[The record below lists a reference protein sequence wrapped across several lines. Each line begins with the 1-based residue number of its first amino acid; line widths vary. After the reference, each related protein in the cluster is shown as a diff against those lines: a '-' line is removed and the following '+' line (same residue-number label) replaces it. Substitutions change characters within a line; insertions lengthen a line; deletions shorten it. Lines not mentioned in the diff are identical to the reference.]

1 VCRVGRVSKGWDE
14 MLKIT
19 RLTMIVVVLFAACT
33 SPQFKLPATP
43 TAPTGVAPTPP
54 PPRPVNWTLSGII
67 RVDATPVA
75 GAKVSLLTSDGGVR
89 ESLVTDGSG
98 SYRFTA
104 VEDVLHGGALV
115 SVARPGF
122 FTETRYVPLSEG
134 QTSDFELAR
143 AEFITVGETVQR
155 SIGSARCASTGY
167 GGGAGALC
175 RRLVL
180 TAPASG
186 TLSVTVTASP
196 EQPFDLS
203 VLRSDGAIGAYIA
216 APRLPLQI
224 TTGVDAGSVYQIDVV
239 PIGGATRDFELK
251 TQMK

>member
-1 VCRVGRVSKGWDE
+1 
-14 MLKIT
+14 MLKIN

-33 SPQFKLPATP
+33 SPQFKFPATP
-43 TAPTGVAPTPP
+43 TAPTGVAPTPTP
-54 PPRPVNWTLSGII
+54 PSPRPLNWTLSGII

-75 GAKVSLLTSDGGVR
+75 GAKVSLLTDDGGVR
-89 ESLVTDGSG
+89 ESLVTDASG

-104 VEDVLHGGALV
+104 VEDVLFGGALV
-115 SVARPGF
+115 SVVRPGF
-122 FTETRYVPLSEG
+122 FTETRYVPLGES

-143 AEFITVGETVQR
+143 AEFIAVGETVQR

-167 GGGAGALC
+167 GGRGGALC

-186 TLSVTVTASP
+186 TLLVTLTASP

-224 TTGVDAGSVYQIDVV
+224 TTGVDVGSVYQIDVV
-239 PIGGATRDFELK
+239 PIDPRTTAFQLTASLR
-251 TQMK
+251 

>member
-1 VCRVGRVSKGWDE
+1 MQAGTAMLRLLCGVG
-14 MLKIT
+14 LC
-19 RLTMIVVVLFAACT
+19 LTIWCCGRDAGLAT
-33 SPQFKLPATP
+33 KATP
-43 TAPTGVAPTPP
+43 TAPTGVAPTPIPP
-54 PPRPVNWTLSGII
+54 PPRPVSATLSGII
-67 RVDATPVA
+67 RVDATAVA
-75 GAKVSLLTSDGGVR
+75 GAKVSLLSSSGGVR
-89 ESLVTDGSG
+89 DSLVTDASG

-104 VEDVLHGGALV
+104 VEDLLNGGALV

-122 FTETRYVPLSEG
+122 FTETRYVPLREG

-155 SIGSARCASTGY
+155 SVGGARCASTGY

-180 TAPASG
+180 TAPTSG
-186 TLSVTVTASP
+186 ALDVTLTASP

-216 APRLPLQI
+216 APRLPLRI
-224 TTGVDAGSVYQIDVV
+224 STGVDAGAVYQIDVV
-239 PIGGATRDFELK
+239 HIGASRDFELTTK
-251 TQMK
+251 MR

>member
-1 VCRVGRVSKGWDE
+1 MVWED
-14 MLKIT
+14 MLKIN
-19 RLTMIVVVLFAACT
+19 RLTMIVVVLLAACT
-33 SPQFKLPATP
+33 SPTFKVPTTP
-43 TAPTGVAPTPP
+43 TAPTGVAPTPIP
-54 PPRPVNWTLSGII
+54 PAAIPWTLSGVI

-75 GAKVSLLTSDGGVR
+75 AAKVSLLTSDGGVR
-89 ESLVTDGSG
+89 ESLVTDASG

-104 VEDVLHGGALV
+104 VEDVLYAGALV

-122 FTETRYVPLSEG
+122 FTETRYVPLGES

-167 GGGAGALC
+167 GGRGGALC

-186 TLSVTVTASP
+186 ALFVTLTASP

-203 VLRSDGAIGAYIA
+203 VLQSDGAIGAYIA

-239 PIGGATRDFELK
+239 AIGGATRDFEL
-251 TQMK
+251 TTRMR

>member
-1 VCRVGRVSKGWDE
+1 
-14 MLKIT
+14 MLKT
-19 RLTMIVVVLFAACT
+19 NPLTMVVVVLFAACT
-33 SPQFKLPATP
+33 SPQFKVPATP
-43 TAPTGVAPTPP
+43 TAPTGVAPTPIP
-54 PPRPVNWTLSGII
+54 PGPVNWTLSGII

-75 GAKVSLLTSDGGVR
+75 GAKVSLLTSEGGVR
-89 ESLVTDGSG
+89 ESLVTDASG

-104 VEDVLHGGALV
+104 VEDVLSGGALV
-115 SVARPGF
+115 SVARPGS
-122 FTETRYVPLSEG
+122 FTETRYVPLREG

-167 GGGAGALC
+167 GGGGGALC

-186 TLSVTVTASP
+186 ALEVTLTASP

-216 APRLPLQI
+216 APRLPLRI
-224 TTGVDAGSVYQIDVV
+224 TTGVDAGSVYQIDVIH
-239 PIGGATRDFELK
+239 IGAATRDFALT
-251 TQMK
+251 TQMR